1 MKPSLGSINHG
12 TYIGN
17 NKSEH
22 ALAAAVDGGTLPSP
36 RTLKPV
42 KYAKTFRV

>member
-1 MKPSLGSINHG
+1 MKPSLGNIKNG
-12 TYIGN
+12 TYMGN
-17 NKSEH
+17 NKSEN

-42 KYAKTFRV
+42 KYAKTRV